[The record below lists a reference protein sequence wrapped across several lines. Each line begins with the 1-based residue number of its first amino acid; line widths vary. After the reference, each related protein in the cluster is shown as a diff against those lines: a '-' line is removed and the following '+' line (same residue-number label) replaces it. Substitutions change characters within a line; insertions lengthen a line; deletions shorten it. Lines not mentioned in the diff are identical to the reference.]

1 MIGEDKCTFNTLY
14 FVCLF
19 NKQICNIKNY
29 NKYTASIMWKLK
41 QIYFVIY
48 KMFDWIYNFLPFS
61 ASVNVSNDTSDCE
74 SLNQVW
80 E

>member
-1 MIGEDKCTFNTLY
+1 MIGEDKCTFTTLY

-48 KMFDWIYNFLPFS
+48 KMFDWIYNFLPF
-61 ASVNVSNDTSDCE
+61 NVSVNDTSDCE